1 MLPAASIVSELTIEE
16 GKGRTE
22 NYEPTHAGP
31 PQPAPEPEPI
41 PSEDDGPTLMIDP
54 DGNVRRR
61 FMEEN
66 PGPALYREVQKMDP
80 GRPII
85 KGSFCEDD
93 LLSGDSHNY
102 LGSLCGGEYADIYE
116 KISKYSYTY
125 RNEKLIVGKAQRFC
139 CQF

>member
-1 MLPAASIVSELTIEE
+1 
-16 GKGRTE
+16 
-22 NYEPTHAGP
+22 
-31 PQPAPEPEPI
+31 
-41 PSEDDGPTLMIDP
+41 
-54 DGNVRRR
+54 
-61 FMEEN
+61 MEEN

-116 KISKYSYTY
+116 QT
-125 RNEKLIVGKAQRFC
+125 EKLNTEYDLMHGSSENLENVFTGGSIIVWVKNW
-139 CQF
+139 

>member
-1 MLPAASIVSELTIEE
+1 M
-16 GKGRTE
+16 
-22 NYEPTHAGP
+22 NEPGCV
-31 PQPAPEPEPI
+31 
-41 PSEDDGPTLMIDP
+41 DP

-93 LLSGDSHNY
+93 PLSG
-102 LGSLCGGEYADIYE
+102 G
-116 KISKYSYTY
+116 
-125 RNEKLIVGKAQRFC
+125 QP
-139 CQF
+139 